1 MKRTAVSKKVRFEIF
16 KRDDFTCAYCGSK
29 PPKTVLEVDH
39 ILPVS
44 KGGTNA
50 LENLITSCFECN
62 RGKSNISLQS
72 IPTSLEDKAIIAAA
86 KSEQYKAYLKHVKQ
100 IEKFNLQLV
109 DMVEAAYNDFY
120 PDYYL
125 TPKFRNDIK
134 MFIDKLGVTAVCE
147 AMRIS
152 CSKFDEDQSLKYFCG
167 ICWNKIRQANV

>member
-44 KGGTNA
+44 KGGTNV
-50 LENLITSCFECN
+50 LDNLITSCFECN

-72 IPTSLEDKAIIAAA
+72 IPTLLEDKAIIAAA

-120 PDYYL
+120 PDYYFM
-125 TPKFRNDIK
+125 PKFRNDIK

-147 AMRIS
+147 AMRIA